1 MKDGIKY
8 EFEDTERTIIMKS
21 LNMLRDYLTSQ
32 DRPTDSVDNLLIKV
46 NSKSKL
52 EVDIYDAKI
61 IIFALNNLRLKY
73 KNENSSREDRMELSK
88 VMDKLIEKEGR
99 ETVEARFKEAEKM
112 ALYREL
118 AKTDD
123 TMKTLLTELDSLGVV
138 EEETD
143 TKEEKF

>member
-88 VMDKLIEKEGR
+88 VMDKLIEGTECKKKLLLRRIPRGNGR
-99 ETVEARFKEAEKM
+99 R
-112 ALYREL
+112 Y
-118 AKTDD
+118 
-123 TMKTLLTELDSLGVV
+123 
-138 EEETD
+138 
-143 TKEEKF
+143 